1 MPDFQGRKD
10 FPEVADDKINIGD
23 LRDGGFLVQRDI
35 YSPKEKPVLQD
46 RMRITPEELLKDIF
60 SMIADSAKEAKK
72 LEKAQIDQVNSLVD
86 DYYSQKRAK
95 SKLNEQSWKDLE
107 KGIINSIDTFLKD

>member
-35 YSPKEKPVLQD
+35 YSPKEKPFLQD
-46 RMRITPEELLKDIF
+46 SMMITP
-60 SMIADSAKEAKK
+60 
-72 LEKAQIDQVNSLVD
+72 
-86 DYYSQKRAK
+86 
-95 SKLNEQSWKDLE
+95 
-107 KGIINSIDTFLKD
+107 